1 MLLDSGQGS
10 GETFDW
16 SLIGGIKR
24 EYFLAGGL
32 TADNASEAIKMLRP
46 YAVDASSC
54 LEVDGFKDFDK
65 MNAFAQAVR
74 K

>member
-1 MLLDSGQGS
+1 
-10 GETFDW
+10 
-16 SLIGGIKR
+16 
-24 EYFLAGGL
+24 
-32 TADNASEAIKMLRP
+32 MLRP

-54 LEVDGFKDFDK
+54 LEVDGFKDYDK